1 MAAKEIAMRKEILNE
16 MLNLPVGTFGSY
28 ITEIIIPGRWNTGSS
43 SLKTRD
49 KRSRA
54 LEIFSLFFLL
64 YFYGTLNSE
73 IFL

>member
-1 MAAKEIAMRKEILNE
+1 MAAKEIEMRKEILNE

-28 ITEIIIPGRWNTGSS
+28 RTEIIIPGRWNTGSS

-54 LEIFSLFFLL
+54 LEIFSLFFF
-64 YFYGTLNSE
+64 YF
-73 IFL
+73 IFMVL

>member
-16 MLNLPVGTFGSY
+16 MLNLPVGTFG
-28 ITEIIIPGRWNTGSS
+28 IIIPGRWNTGSS

-54 LEIFSLFFLL
+54 LEIFSLFFFFFTL
-64 YFYGTLNSE
+64 FYGTLNSE